1 MTAVTFVSFLI
12 GGTIGCYVL
21 LRFLMY
27 VVRKVRGQLNGA
39 TEIALSGFLV
49 LVIATV
55 GGGYGMQDELP
66 EPQFI
71 RAFSSYFGPAML
83 TTVIELVRLHRRS

>member
-1 MTAVTFVSFLI
+1 MSAVTFVSFLI

-27 VVRKVRGQLNGA
+27 GVRKVRGQQNGA
-39 TEIALSGFLV
+39 TEIALAGFLV

-66 EPQFI
+66 EPQFL
-71 RAFSSYFGPAML
+71 RAISSYFGPAML
-83 TTVIELVRLHRRS
+83 ATVIELVRFHRRS